1 MNQSY
6 SIILPCFN
14 EAVNLPTTIK
24 DVHSWL
30 ISVATDFEIITVN
43 DGSSDTTQQVLED
56 LTKEYSELKVINHAM
71 NKGYGEALITG
82 LDAAK
87 KDILAFMDSDGQ
99 FKAEDFNKLIP
110 LLERVDLV
118 TGKRSRRADPFIRSL
133 NAFLYGS
140 LVKIALRVYVRD
152 INCGMKMWK
161 KEIWP
166 TLRPQIASGALF
178 NAEVFLRAKAA
189 NIRWLQAPVTHY
201 PRIAGSQTGA
211 NIPVILKMFAEL
223 FMLKRR
229 FKRAQAN
236 V

>member
-24 DVHSWL
+24 DVHTWL
-30 ISVATDFEIITVN
+30 TSVATDFEIIAVN
-43 DGSSDTTQQVLED
+43 DGSSDATQQVLEQ
-56 LTKEYSELKVINHAM
+56 LQTQYTGVTVINHVV
-71 NKGYGEALITG
+71 NKGYGETLITG
-82 LDAAK
+82 LNAAT
-87 KDILAFMDSDGQ
+87 KDIFAFMDSDGQ

-110 LLERVDLV
+110 LLENTSLV
-118 TGKRSRRADPFIRSL
+118 TGKRSRRADPFIRSV
-133 NAFLYGS
+133 NAFLYGA
-140 LVKIALRVYVRD
+140 LVKIALQVYIRD

-161 KEIWP
+161 KDVWP

-201 PRIAGSQTGA
+201 PRTAGNQTGA
-211 NIPVILKMFAEL
+211 SIPVILKMFAEL

-229 FKRAQAN
+229 FTRAQLN
-236 V
+236 T